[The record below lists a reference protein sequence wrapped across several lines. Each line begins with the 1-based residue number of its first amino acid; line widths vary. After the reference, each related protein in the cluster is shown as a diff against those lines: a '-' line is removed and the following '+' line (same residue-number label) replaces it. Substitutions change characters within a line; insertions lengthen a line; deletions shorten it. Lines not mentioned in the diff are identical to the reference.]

1 MTPGARGDRTVHR
14 NLFSTGN
21 RIVGAVGKGGL
32 LLYFDAP
39 SPAGGPQKSIDE
51 GHQEG
56 VTHRA
61 VHARVPVLSSQAC
74 APPSRRPTPLCSCG
88 ATLPSARPLDG
99 DIGASTTGRS
109 FPQKKR
115 NARLPPFSTKKKQTT
130 EIATQGRT
138 RDGGG
143 GGGQGCSCCRPCAQ
157 KKAPQ
162 TGAALWR
169 VRSCGEPTSRRR
181 ASTRALDQHSSWCA
195 TARAPAEARHMVQ
208 EVPCHFGKGITRQEA
223 ALRTQVVGLWRVRFP
238 PCLVRP
244 GGRLPVQ

>member
-1 MTPGARGDRTVHR
+1 M
-14 NLFSTGN
+14 
-21 RIVGAVGKGGL
+21 
-32 LLYFDAP
+32 
-39 SPAGGPQKSIDE
+39 
-51 GHQEG
+51 
-56 VTHRA
+56 
-61 VHARVPVLSSQAC
+61 C
-74 APPSRRPTPLCSCG
+74 APVSPSDTALFVRRHPSIRTPTRRG
-88 ATLPSARPLDG
+88 Y
-99 DIGASTTGRS
+99 RS
-109 FPQKKR
+109 IYNWEKFPPKKR

-157 KKAPQ
+157 KKVPH
-162 TGAALWR
+162 TGEALWR
-169 VRSCGEPTSRRR
+169 VRTCGEPTSWRR
-181 ASTRALDQHSSWCA
+181 ASTRAIEQHSSWCA
-195 TARAPAEARHMVQ
+195 TARASAKARHMVQ

>member
-109 FPQKKR
+109 FPQKNGMRGSPVFHKEKTNNR
-115 NARLPPFSTKKKQTT
+115 NSYTGPHTRWRWGGRPRLLVLQ
-130 EIATQGRT
+130 A
-138 RDGGG
+138 
-143 GGGQGCSCCRPCAQ
+143 
-157 KKAPQ
+157 
-162 TGAALWR
+162 
-169 VRSCGEPTSRRR
+169 
-181 ASTRALDQHSSWCA
+181 
-195 TARAPAEARHMVQ
+195 
-208 EVPCHFGKGITRQEA
+208 
-223 ALRTQVVGLWRVRFP
+223 
-238 PCLVRP
+238 VRP
-244 GGRLPVQ
+244 KKGATNRRGIVACAIVRRTDIPAAGVHACS